1 MKTMIVRQVGA
12 GQNDVLMFLH
22 SSRAPEPDEWSEMMA
37 GIARYATAGDFR
49 RLRVLVITDGGGPD
63 TAMRGELQAFYKSR
77 NHSLKTAVV
86 TTSVLSRGIVAA
98 VSWFNPHIKAF
109 SPRSFSDAL
118 AHLDLPRST
127 LPRLLREFS
136 EMEREL
142 SPNSCLSLVNGAS
155 ASATL

>member
-12 GQNDVLMFLH
+12 GENDVLLFLH
-22 SSRAPEPDEWSEMMA
+22 TARTPERNEWSEMMA
-37 GIARYATAGDFR
+37 GIARYTRLGDFR
-49 RLRVLVITDGGGPD
+49 RLRILVVTDGGGPD

-77 NHSLKTAVV
+77 NHSPKTAVV
-86 TTSVLSRGIVAA
+86 TTSVVSRGIVAA
-98 VSWFNPHIKAF
+98 VNWFNPHIKAF
-109 SPRSFSDAL
+109 SPRSFPDAL
-118 AHLDLPRST
+118 AHLDLPRTT

-142 SPNSCLSLVNGAS
+142 TPNSCLSLVNGAS